1 MTLLIEH
8 LTGIW
13 SDYKLPAISSLFIFI
28 MYAVNNYFLKD
39 TLKVANPFKYRIH
52 NNNHYI
58 ILISTITAITA
69 SIIISYNIKSYA
81 YTFIFYSILIAGMVF
96 STKQMQNIVD
106 KFLPAFIQKIY
117 AIKTI
122 PANIG
127 WITISLL
134 LPIVY
139 SFEISSLEIASNI
152 SSFSLI
158 IFLSYIIISRNLLL
172 DLIGFGGDLIFG
184 NLTLPILFGLENI
197 KNFFIIFSLFS
208 IAPVVYLSLYD
219 NIIYLL
225 LILNIVYNYVLF
237 NKIIK
242 LTYFI

>member
-39 TLKVANPFKYRIH
+39 TLKIANPFKYRIH

-58 ILISTITAITA
+58 ILISTIAAIIA

-96 STKQMQNIVD
+96 STKQMQNIVY
-106 KFLPAFIQKIY
+106 KFLPAFIKKIY

-127 WITISLL
+127 WITIILL

-139 SFEISSLEIASNI
+139 SLEITSLDVSRNI
-152 SSFSLI
+152 QSIYMI
-158 IFLSYIIISRNLLL
+158 IFLSYMIISRNLFL
-172 DLIGFGGDLIFG
+172 DLIGFGGDLILG
-184 NLTLPILFGLENI
+184 NITLPILFGLENI

-208 IAPVVYLSLYD
+208 IV
-219 NIIYLL
+219 LL
-225 LILNIVYNYVLF
+225 
-237 NKIIK
+237 
-242 LTYFI
+242 FIFSI